1 MVNMNS
7 NTKVLHAAKFV
18 GGSLLL
24 IGLIIL
30 SYSIYVSDS
39 NILAGVGVGTIV
51 GAVFIFLMGIFFV
64 ATEEMLEKS
73 FKGVA
78 VIVKKERLY
87 RRSFR

>member
-1 MVNMNS
+1 
-7 NTKVLHAAKFV
+7 
-18 GGSLLL
+18 
-24 IGLIIL
+24 
-30 SYSIYVSDS
+30 
-39 NILAGVGVGTIV
+39 
-51 GAVFIFLMGIFFV
+51 MGIFFV